1 MGIDVYKGMNP
12 EQRVAVGHLKGPLQ
26 VIAGAGSG
34 KTRVITHRI
43 ANIIQATGTRPDKI
57 LAITFTNKSAREMQ
71 ERVLRLIG
79 LQTPWI
85 TTFHSA
91 GLRILKIE
99 AERLGMEHPFTIL
112 DEDDQRRLFKDV
124 MKEIKLDAKVL
135 DPRKILHRLSTW
147 KNQLV
152 DIAKVEPNDD
162 LDAWTQKAAAVYAR
176 LCHERCHV
184 DFDDLL
190 VRPVQLFQH
199 DPELL
204 KKWQDKFPYILV
216 DEYQDTNAVQYRL
229 LRLLGEHGNICATG
243 DPDQAIYGWRGAN
256 IENIL
261 NFVKDFPNCTKVLL
275 EQNYRSTKVILRAAQ
290 AVVANNQQREAKTI
304 RTDNPEGTPLK
315 LVAVDD
321 EMDESYG
328 IAAACDRMHREG
340 RPWASLA
347 IFYRTNAQSRILEDG
362 LRRRGIPYRIVG
374 GQRFYDREEV
384 KHVLAW
390 CRLLVN
396 PADWT
401 ALQRVANVP
410 KRGLGDKALDSLQL
424 LADDVLVTACEVLER
439 DALLERLAV
448 GRNAAPMKELARLW
462 RMLKKLPTQNPSACI
477 RGVLEFTGLEDHYT
491 QTEEEAS
498 KVQDRLA
505 NMREVISA
513 AEQYQEGFPAGGLG
527 GFLEVVAL
535 NTEESREQVGDATDR
550 VTLMTLHAAKGLE
563 FPVVFVTGCE
573 QGVFPLMR
581 GGIIQ
586 DLEEE
591 RRLMYVG
598 ITRAMEELYLSRA
611 RSRMM
616 YGQTYRNEPSQ
627 FLSEIPSDCFES
639 KDATGRRILPEPTG
653 HMDPRLAKAMAAAK
667 ERMEKTV
674 QQAKS
679 SATPAEPF
687 DETDDDNYIEDSLG
701 RIRKKAQKSGP
712 DAPTILP
719 TDPYR
724 PGERVIHST
733 FGRGT
738 VQLCRG
744 PADRRAIVIEFG
756 GTIGVKELQ
765 LAFAASRLSRE

>member
-1 MGIDVYKGMNP
+1 MAIDVYKGMNP

-176 LCHERCHV
+176 LCQERCHV

-190 VRPVQLFQH
+190 VRPVQLFQQ

-204 KKWQDKFPYILV
+204 KKWQEKFPYILV

-491 QTEEEAS
+491 QTEEEAA
-498 KVQDRLA
+498 KAQDRLA

-712 DAPTILP
+712 DAPTILS